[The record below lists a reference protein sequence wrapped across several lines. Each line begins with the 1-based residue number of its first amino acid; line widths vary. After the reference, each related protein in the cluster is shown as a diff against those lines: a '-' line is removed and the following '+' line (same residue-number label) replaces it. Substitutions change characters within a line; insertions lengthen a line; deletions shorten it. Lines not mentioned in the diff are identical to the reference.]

1 MKKTIIIY
9 GTTTGNTLIVA
20 EEIESMFNEQNMEV
34 KLAEVTDVQ
43 TSYLPDYDLII
54 LGCSTWGEG
63 ELQDDFI
70 SFEKEMNKI
79 DLKGK
84 QAACFGPGDSS
95 YVFFCQAVDILEARL
110 ESSGAKII
118 IEGLK
123 IDGDVDKNLGQIRD
137 WTENILKIT
146 EN

>member
-1 MKKTIIIY
+1 MKKTIIVY
-9 GTTTGNTLIVA
+9 GTTTGNTLVMA
-20 EEIESMFNEQNMEV
+20 EEIEGIFKEQNADV

-43 TSYLPDYDLII
+43 PGDLADYDLII
-54 LGCSTWGEG
+54 LGCPTWGEG

-95 YVFFCQAVDILEARL
+95 YVFFCEAVDILEARL
-110 ESSGAKII
+110 ESCGAKII

-123 IDGDVDKNLGQIRD
+123 IDGDVDEHMDATRE
-137 WTENILKIT
+137 WTEKILAIT
-146 EN
+146 DN